1 MDLDFEYQTLR
12 IYEQMAISLP
22 LTFLAP
28 SYPLSSH
35 AGGIH
40 RLAIYYAPALGL
52 RFSFHADPQPFS

>member
-28 SYPLSSH
+28 SYPLSPPT
-35 AGGIH
+35 
-40 RLAIYYAPALGL
+40 PAVFTDWLSTMPP
-52 RFSFHADPQPFS
+52 RWV